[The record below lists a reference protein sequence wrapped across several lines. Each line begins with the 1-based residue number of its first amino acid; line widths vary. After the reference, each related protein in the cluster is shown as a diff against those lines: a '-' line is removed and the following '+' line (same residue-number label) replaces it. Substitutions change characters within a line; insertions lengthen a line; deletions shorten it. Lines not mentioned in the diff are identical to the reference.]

1 MTSLF
6 PSIWKSSESLFPLSR
21 MRRAIDQLFE
31 KSLEEDFPALQKA
44 GNGDGETF
52 LPAIDVK
59 ETDDAI
65 LVETEVPGM
74 AAKDITVQ
82 VEGDLV
88 TIKGERKRE
97 EEKKTKTYYRK
108 ECSYGAFERQIPLPI
123 AVVADKV
130 DATVTNGVL
139 KVTLPKE
146 PSAKTKAVTV
156 KVK

>member
-1 MTSLF
+1 MANFLPSLWR
-6 PSIWKSSESLFPLSR
+6 SGESLVPVSR

-31 KSLEEDFPALQKA
+31 NALDEDFPALSKE
-44 GNGDGETF
+44 GNGDGNKF
-52 LPAIDVK
+52 LPAVDVK
-59 ETDDAI
+59 ETDESI

-74 AAKDITVQ
+74 TAKDISVQ
-82 VEGDLV
+82 VEGDLL

-108 ECSYGAFERQIPLPI
+108 ECSYGAFERQIPLPV

-130 DATVTNGVL
+130 DATVTNGIL

-146 PSAKTKAVTV
+146 PGAKSKTVTV

>member
-1 MTSLF
+1 MTSLM
-6 PSIWKSSESLFPLSR
+6 SSLRKSSESLFPLSR

-31 KSLEEDFPALQKA
+31 KSLEEDFPALTKA

-74 AAKDITVQ
+74 AAKDLSVQ
-82 VEGDLV
+82 VEGEIL

-139 KVTLPKE
+139 KVMLPKE
-146 PSAKTKAVTV
+146 PGAKAKAVTV